1 MGSLFNSESTN
12 QTTNA
17 SYADSFNKN
26 TSLTFAPSNSGG
38 NVSIN
43 VNDPRTGNAAIDG
56 LVKIVPFAAAAIL
69 VWAFLKK

>member
-1 MGSLFNSESTN
+1 MFDFFSSKSSTD
-12 QTTNA
+12 TTNS
-17 SYADSFNKN
+17 SYTDSFNKN
-26 TSLTFAPSNSGG
+26 TSITFAPSNSGG